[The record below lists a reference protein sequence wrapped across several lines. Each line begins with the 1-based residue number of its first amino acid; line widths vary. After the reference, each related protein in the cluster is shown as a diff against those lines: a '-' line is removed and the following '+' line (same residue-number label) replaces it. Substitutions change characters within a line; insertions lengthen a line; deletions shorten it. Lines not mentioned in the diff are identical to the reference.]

1 MDNIFHSV
9 MLDRDKC
16 KGCTNCVKRC
26 PTEAIRVR
34 AGKAKIIKE
43 RCIDCGECIRI
54 CASHAKL
61 PVVDHF
67 DDMKNYRYRVAL
79 PAPVLFGQFNNLGSV
94 STVLYGLLKIGFDDV
109 FEVAKAA
116 EIVSERTR
124 DEAVFG
130 SLPKPVISSACPAV
144 VRLVRVRYPELI
156 ENLLPFNSPMEV
168 AARIAKSEA
177 MKKTGYA
184 AEEIAVV
191 FISPCAAKMTAVKN
205 PLGTDHSAVDLVIA
219 IRDVY
224 PLLVQAMEKRDDHE
238 ILSRAGRI
246 GLSWGTS
253 GGEAAA
259 VLRNNYLAADGIEN
273 VIEVLD
279 NLEDEKFANLD
290 FVELNAC
297 SGGCTGGVLTVANPY
312 MCRTNI
318 KQLASYMPISG
329 PAERFD
335 NMSEILPFDREIEH
349 LSVLKLHPNR
359 HRALEMMAEL
369 QEIEGRLFGMD
380 CGSCGAPS
388 CHAMAEDIV
397 RGFAV
402 EDMCIYKLKEEIQNV
417 ANNLCSTSDIVEAAQ
432 KLRHISDQF
441 SKVDTPEEG

>member
-1 MDNIFHSV
+1 MENVFHSV
-9 MLDRDKC
+9 MLDRERC

-54 CASHAKL
+54 CPSHAKL
-61 PVVDHF
+61 PVVDTF
-67 DDMKNYRYRVAL
+67 DAIKKYKYKVAL
-79 PAPVLFGQFNNLGSV
+79 PAPVLFGQFNNLNNV

-116 EIVSERTR
+116 EIVSEHTR
-124 DEAVFG
+124 HDEFFD
-130 SLPKPVISSACPAV
+130 SLHKPVISSACPAV
-144 VRLVRVRYPELI
+144 VRLIRVRYPELI
-156 ENLLPFNSPMEV
+156 ENLLPYNSPMEI
-168 AARIAKSEA
+168 AARIAKREA
-177 MKKTGYA
+177 VKKTGLA
-184 AEEIAVV
+184 PADIAVV

-205 PLGTDHSAVDLVIA
+205 PLGTDHSEVDLVVA
-219 IRDVY
+219 VRDIY
-224 PLLVQAMEKRDDHE
+224 PLLVQAMHKCDDQE
-238 ILSRAGRI
+238 ALSRAGRI

-273 VIEVLD
+273 VMAVLD

-318 KQLASYMPISG
+318 KQLARYMPVAG
-329 PAERFD
+329 PVEQFEDLDTILSFD
-335 NMSEILPFDREIEH
+335 CEIEH
-349 LSVLKLHPNR
+349 LSVLKLHPDR

-402 EDMCIYKLKEEIQNV
+402 EDMCIYKLKEQIQEV
-417 ANNLCSTSDIVEAAQ
+417 AKDLTEQSDVEEAAE
-432 KLRHISDQF
+432 KLRHISQQF
-441 SKVDTPEEG
+441 SKIDSPQEI